1 MNEVRND
8 YLAAL
13 EADVITMHPGE
24 YLTLS
29 YVEPNKISPAALAE
43 GLGLPLQDVEHLLA
57 EEMDLTAEMA
67 VRLELAFDR
76 SAESWMAMQAAHSLM
91 QARQKVDPASV
102 RPFARLSRVDAA

>member
-1 MNEVRND
+1 M
-8 YLAAL
+8 
-13 EADVITMHPGE
+13 ITMHPGE

-43 GLGLPLQDVEHLLA
+43 GLGLPLQDVERLLA
-57 EEMDLTAEMA
+57 GEADLTAEMA
-67 VRLELAFDR
+67 VRLALAFDR

-102 RPFARLSRVDAA
+102 RPFAFPPQVDAA